1 MPINMVNALQLDS
14 RGLGGA
20 QALAKDT
27 VPHTARGGLL
37 QLRQEGSLHCSIAG
51 YKSKVSRSGGP
62 GSADSGVEGS

>member
-1 MPINMVNALQLDS
+1 MVNALQLDS

-20 QALAKDT
+20 PALAKDT